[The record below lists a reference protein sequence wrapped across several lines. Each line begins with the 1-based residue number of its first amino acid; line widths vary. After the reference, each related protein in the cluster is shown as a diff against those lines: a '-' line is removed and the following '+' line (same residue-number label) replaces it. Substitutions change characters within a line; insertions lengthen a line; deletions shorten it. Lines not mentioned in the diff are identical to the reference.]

1 MAATLLIKMA
11 ALSSGK
17 MSRRKELKGKKKGQ
31 KCMFPPFKDLF
42 SKMSMSILLT
52 SHWPEFNYMATSS
65 MKETGEFCF
74 YPRKLN
80 VQLASGSFMIKEE
93 EEMNIKEKLSFIIYQ
108 RTNRFH

>member
-1 MAATLLIKMA
+1 
-11 ALSSGK
+11 
-17 MSRRKELKGKKKGQ
+17 
-31 KCMFPPFKDLF
+31 MFPPFKDLF

-93 EEMNIKEKLSFIIYQ
+93 EEMNIKEKLSLSTRELIIFIK
-108 RTNRFH
+108 